1 MFVPYLLVFVLAA
14 IPLIE
19 LIAVVPL
26 AIIGGLSP
34 VPVAII
40 GFLGN
45 ALTVM
50 LVIFFVDRVREWVG
64 ARKRRRIGEREQVG
78 EELQNNEEVIREQ
91 DSKKEKRARILFEKY
106 GLPGLTVF
114 GPLLIGSHITAFMGM
129 SFGFKSRL
137 VSGWMLAS
145 LGLWTIVSA
154 VATNYGVTF
163 FAPHVEENGFL
174 IRLFQ

>member
-14 IPLIE
+14 TPLVE

-34 VPVAII
+34 VPVAIL

-45 ALTVM
+45 SLTVM
-50 LVIFFVDRVREWVG
+50 LVIFFVDRIRGWVG
-64 ARKRRRIGEREQVG
+64 ARKRKRIGLREHV
-78 EELQNNEEVIREQ
+78 EEEYQNNEKVIREQ

-106 GLPGLTVF
+106 GLPGLTIF
-114 GPLLIGSHITAFMGM
+114 GPTLIGSHITAFMGM
-129 SFGFKSRL
+129 SFGFKRGL
-137 VSGWMLAS
+137 VYGWMLTS

-154 VATNYGVTF
+154 VAASYGVTF
-163 FAPHVEENGFL
+163 FIPHVEENGFL